1 MPAEEVMS
9 DTPLT
14 IEQVRE
20 GTRTGH
26 LRWRRGKYG
35 NSVELF
41 VAAEKL
47 SLQADPPRLFR
58 RTVAGVDVV
67 YGYQVAALLAT
78 VKEKVKP
85 RSAPR

>member
-14 IEQVRE
+14 TLQVHE

-41 VAAEKL
+41 VADEKL

>member
-1 MPAEEVMS
+1 M
-9 DTPLT
+9 
-14 IEQVRE
+14 
-20 GTRTGH
+20 
-26 LRWRRGKYG
+26 
-35 NSVELF
+35 ELF
-41 VAAEKL
+41 VADEKL

>member
-1 MPAEEVMS
+1 MS

-14 IEQVRE
+14 IEQVHE

-26 LRWRRGKYG
+26 LRWRRRKYG

-41 VAAEKL
+41 VADEKL

-78 VKEKVKP
+78 VNEKVKP